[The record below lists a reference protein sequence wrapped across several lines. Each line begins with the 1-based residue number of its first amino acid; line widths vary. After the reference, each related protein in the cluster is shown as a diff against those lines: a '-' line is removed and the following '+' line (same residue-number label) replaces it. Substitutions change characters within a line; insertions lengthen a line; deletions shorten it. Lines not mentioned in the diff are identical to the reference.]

1 MKSRLTFLIAALQ
14 ALFLIAV
21 AIGITLVPLTI
32 SWLIDNDGS
41 TPWSV
46 SFQASADVWFAAHG
60 VPLVFAASKLAATA
74 VPGFVLNFL
83 PLGFSAFIAYAAFR
97 LGRQLGF
104 AEVLWPGW
112 LGATSTYALFTWML
126 VSAAP
131 NQSVAPEPWLAS
143 VLPPAFFFVFLVFG
157 SLTTPVLAATSSTG
171 ALPPERR
178 LIQSWL
184 RTSSERL
191 SPTFQAILLPALRA
205 GTGVV
210 AMLLATSAIAIAGL
224 LAFNWIQVA
233 QLYESLQVSFL
244 GAILVTL
251 GELAILPNL
260 IIFGASWLTGAG
272 FSIGAGSLVSP
283 LGTDLGP
290 IPVVPVFGALPV
302 GHFAFGMVAL
312 VLPLLSG
319 FAATILVRGHLAQVR
334 HQFAL
339 AWSAAFSVGL
349 SIAAVAA
356 VEMAALAL
364 ISSGSAGPGRL
375 QEVGVNPLVVGL
387 VTFVE
392 VGVVSVLTAFY
403 SAKPDAPDQELIN
416 RVRRPRAI
424 N

>member
-1 MKSRLTFLIAALQ
+1 
-14 ALFLIAV
+14 
-21 AIGITLVPLTI
+21 
-32 SWLIDNDGS
+32 
-41 TPWSV
+41 
-46 SFQASADVWFAAHG
+46 
-60 VPLVFAASKLAATA
+60 
-74 VPGFVLNFL
+74 
-83 PLGFSAFIAYAAFR
+83 
-97 LGRQLGF
+97 
-104 AEVLWPGW
+104 
-112 LGATSTYALFTWML
+112 
-126 VSAAP
+126 
-131 NQSVAPEPWLAS
+131 
-143 VLPPAFFFVFLVFG
+143 
-157 SLTTPVLAATSSTG
+157 
-171 ALPPERR
+171 
-178 LIQSWL
+178 
-184 RTSSERL
+184 
-191 SPTFQAILLPALRA
+191 
-205 GTGVV
+205 
-210 AMLLATSAIAIAGL
+210 
-224 LAFNWIQVA
+224 
-233 QLYESLQVSFL
+233 
-244 GAILVTL
+244 
-251 GELAILPNL
+251 
-260 IIFGASWLTGAG
+260 
-272 FSIGAGSLVSP
+272 

-375 QEVGVNPLVVGL
+375 QEVGVNPLIVGL